1 MTFNIINL
9 ETWDRK
15 EYFNHY
21 FNQQTTFSVTKEFD
35 ITLLKSMIKNKGYK
49 LYPALIYIIVN
60 IINQN
65 KVFRTG
71 INSEGNLGYWD
82 KLTLYIQSL
91 IKKLKNFLTFGQNQM
106 LVLILFIIVI
116 RVTYLNIKIKMKC
129 FLKNQYLKTQFL
141 FR

>member
-60 IINQN
+60 
-65 KVFRTG
+65 
-71 INSEGNLGYWD
+71 
-82 KLTLYIQSL
+82 
-91 IKKLKNFLTFGQNQM
+91 
-106 LVLILFIIVI
+106 
-116 RVTYLNIKIKMKC
+116 
-129 FLKNQYLKTQFL
+129 
-141 FR
+141 